1 MSAYGNL
8 LNPSR
13 RERIPLGAK
22 ADRQYHS
29 ITHNPSTI
37 NSGETLYVRIPKLR
51 RDVVIVPGTLK
62 LNFDLNKKGHANNHF
77 VNNVGRALQA
87 HVVDKLGGEILSDQN
102 NYFIYQTYQDLWL
115 SEKQRKNLV
124 LQGVG
129 TSNLRKMRSGAGD
142 ADKGELGDNA
152 LKKAC
157 GVKHVIPLDFE
168 IYSDHGPF
176 YPYVIAEDFI
186 REITFNDVK
195 YVVNASDAKDIDYT
209 VTNIAIEYETINSPE
224 IARQVDVDY
233 KNGITFLYDYV
244 TYFKTQKITEKTFN
258 INVNIPRRS
267 MKGVLVFFEKAFA
280 AGAFNSET
288 TPFQNPGI
296 TDVQVTIEG
305 LSNRVYAQ
313 GFKAHQQW
321 DEACRRFMPKNV
333 ESNMDMESF
342 YGDDKFALWLDLR
355 STEDN
360 KLHGSGLKLVNTN
373 DGVQL
378 AITRTTATEYTMH
391 VFVVADAQ
399 VSIENNQLR
408 DIMF

>member
-1 MSAYGNL
+1 M
-8 LNPSR
+8 
-13 RERIPLGAK
+13 
-22 ADRQYHS
+22 
-29 ITHNPSTI
+29 
-37 NSGETLYVRIPKLR
+37 
-51 RDVVIVPGTLK
+51 
-62 LNFDLNKKGHANNHF
+62 
-77 VNNVGRALQA
+77 
-87 HVVDKLGGEILSDQN
+87 
-102 NYFIYQTYQDLWL
+102 
-115 SEKQRKNLV
+115 
-124 LQGVG
+124 
-129 TSNLRKMRSGAGD
+129 
-142 ADKGELGDNA
+142 
-152 LKKAC
+152 
-157 GVKHVIPLDFE
+157 
-168 IYSDHGPF
+168 
-176 YPYVIAEDFI
+176 
-186 REITFNDVK
+186 
-195 YVVNASDAKDIDYT
+195 
-209 VTNIAIEYETINSPE
+209 
-224 IARQVDVDY
+224 DVDY

-280 AGAFNSET
+280 VGAFNSER

-296 TDVQVTIEG
+296 IDVQVTIEG

-399 VSIENNQLR
+399 VTIENNQLR